1 MKKNPGF
8 TVNNFLIKKN
18 STYTEVK
25 EKKNIRLKILVCISD
40 NDANVR
46 SNVLYWMLMN
56 NKVHVTYV
64 F

>member
-8 TVNNFLIKKN
+8 TVNNFLVKKN

-46 SNVLYWMLMN
+46 SNVLY
-56 NKVHVTYV
+56 
-64 F
+64 